1 MFIFKDSK
9 FQYIS
14 YFMHF
19 LKKLWTVL
27 IEKDKL
33 RIKKI
38 KSIYNVLVSL
48 TSNKNISYQGKQN
61 KPPKTKVH
69 PVFIKK

>member
-1 MFIFKDSK
+1 MFKDSK

-14 YFMHF
+14 YFMY

-48 TSNKNISYQGKQN
+48 TSNKNISYQGK
-61 KPPKTKVH
+61 
-69 PVFIKK
+69 

>member
-19 LKKLWTVL
+19 KKKLWTVL

-48 TSNKNISYQGKQN
+48 TSNKNISYQGK
-61 KPPKTKVH
+61 
-69 PVFIKK
+69 